1 VATSSLAVPGR
12 AQAHQGGQ
20 LGIVQVPDPRLALA
34 NDGLGQGA
42 LGLEQSPGSL
52 EKDIRDW
59 IVTWNAD
66 PKPFVWTKTAE
77 DILNSPAKYLKR
89 TLDAGH

>member
-1 VATSSLAVPGR
+1 M
-12 AQAHQGGQ
+12 
-20 LGIVQVPDPRLALA
+20 
-34 NDGLGQGA
+34 
-42 LGLEQSPGSL
+42 
-52 EKDIRDW
+52 RDW

-77 DILNSPAKYLKR
+77 DILNSLAKYLKR